1 MFSFQFKGPLLS
13 RSSSEDS
20 SERPAKWLPEGDSKE
35 RAVAH
40 LIQHGVLSHTVGS
53 GIDYKVR
60 TTIVTQRFWQYRCDV
75 FCRDKP
81 MRGAFSPIVVDRTS
95 AVRQVPTAHES
106 NEALRFNL
114 ADEAVD
120 VHFTRCAVLR
130 EYLTLASIYSQPP
143 LASRRR
149 YTRSLLLV
157 GVALLTAY
165 GVWSQTLRTHSAQPL
180 PRSAV
185 VAQQAPP
192 PVTAQIPTPTPQPV
206 PLPEPRSMTTD
217 DITARPA
224 AAPDAAAPDATPPIQ
239 APKRVLLSDLLT
251 LGSSAQKSVLAAP
264 ADTAEGVTELT
275 ASDVHV
281 GDRLLLTGW
290 LHWISYAPNGEYQL
304 YLTPTPRSRASG
316 LIATVPRPDQP
327 AGSPALEKQQQ
338 TVRNFITQRLLRQQ
352 KPSPRRSIMGK
363 PIFIQLM
370 GQLSSSDGAP
380 REPAGG
386 KRLEEATTDWEIRP
400 VLDVQFATPPTSSSR
415 SRSR

>member
-1 MFSFQFKGPLLS
+1 MLSFQFKGPLLS
-13 RSSSEDS
+13 RSSSEES

-40 LIQHGVLSHTVGS
+40 IIQDGVLSHTVGS

-81 MRGAFSPIVVDRTS
+81 MKGAFSPIVVDRTS
-95 AVRQVPTAHES
+95 EVRQIPTAPES
-106 NEALRFNL
+106 LEAFRLNL
-114 ADEAVD
+114 ADEAVG
-120 VHFTRCAVLR
+120 VHFTRCAVLQ
-130 EYLTLASIYSQPP
+130 EYLTLAAIYSQPP
-143 LASRRR
+143 QASRRR
-149 YTRSLLLV
+149 YTRSVLLV

-165 GVWSQTLRTHSAQPL
+165 GVWSQTLRTHSGQPQV
-180 PRSAV
+180 RSAV

-192 PVTAQIPTPTPQPV
+192 PVTAQIPTPAPQPV
-206 PLPEPRSMTTD
+206 PLPEPRSMTMD
-217 DITARPA
+217 DITARPP
-224 AAPDAAAPDATPPIQ
+224 AAPAATPPVQ

-251 LGSSAQKSVLAAP
+251 LGSSAQKAVPAVPAAP
-264 ADTAEGVTELT
+264 ADTAEAVTELT
-275 ASDVHV
+275 ASDVHA

-290 LHWISYAPNGEYQL
+290 LHWVSYAPNGEYQL

-316 LIATVPRPDQP
+316 LIAAVPRPDQP
-327 AGSPALEKQQQ
+327 ARSPALEKQLQ

-352 KPSPRRSIMGK
+352 KPSPHRSIMGK

-370 GQLSSSDGAP
+370 GQLSSSDGSL

-400 VLDVQFATPPTSSSR
+400 VLDVQFATPPASSSR